1 MNLVLLD
8 PEEMDAGGVAVVVGR
23 RAEHIAR
30 VVRPAVGHRLRVG
43 VVRGR
48 SGRGEVLEVTPSRV
62 SLRVVL
68 EQPAPEPPA
77 VDLLLAV
84 PRPKALARAVQAAA
98 SLGVGRIDLV
108 NAWRVDRSYLDS
120 PRLAPDAL
128 AREARLGCEQGA
140 TTWVPEVAVHR
151 LLMPL
156 LDRAAPTW
164 EGRRR
169 LLAHPRAER
178 HLEAALAPGDRAPA
192 LVAIGPEGGWIER
205 EVASFEERGFV
216 AVSLGS
222 PVLRVEA
229 AIPAVL
235 AQLALLRRLPP
246 AR

>member
-8 PEEMDAGGVAVVVGR
+8 PDEMDAGGVAVVVGR

-30 VVRPAVGHRLRVG
+30 VVRPAVGDRLRVG

-48 SGRGEVLEVTPSRV
+48 SGRGEVLEVAPSRV

-68 EQPAPEPPA
+68 ERPAPEPPA
-77 VDLLLAV
+77 IDLLLAV
-84 PRPKALARAVQAAA
+84 PRTKALARAVQAAA

-178 HLEAALAPGDRAPA
+178 HLEAALAPGDLAPA

-216 AVSLGS
+216 AVSVGS